1 MIRRPPRSTLF
12 PYTTLFRSR
21 RRGLEIGGAKRDR
34 TADLNTAS
42 VALSQLSYGPST
54 DAYIKDPPLG
64 RQHPIPLF
72 LKFFEHPCPRRS
84 INQQTAHQIP
94 RAAYSFST
102 FFVSFLEKPP
112 ITSRAWRK
120 RERVMSGPSNA
131 IESITDQELGV
142 PAMATNMENMKSP
155 IFRSIALA
163 RALMS
168 AKMVSLPQWRWAS
181 SFHKAN
187 CSTRLTWPSSSLLWA
202 KSSGFRLSM
211 PLNMNC
217 AMGATS
223 ENTSALPLICGTNA
237 CRSSR
242 LNHH

>member
-1 MIRRPPRSTLF
+1 MDISIVKMFKKLF
-12 PYTTLFRSR
+12 V
-21 RRGLEIGGAKRDR
+21 GGAKRDR

-72 LKFFEHPCPRRS
+72 LKFFEHPCSRRS

-102 FFVSFLEKPP
+102 FLVSFLEKPP
-112 ITSRAWRK
+112 ITSRACRK
-120 RERVMSGPSNA
+120 RERVMSGPSRA
-131 IESITDQELGV
+131 MESITDQEFGV
-142 PAMATNMENMKSP
+142 PAMATKIGNMKSP
-155 IFRSIALA
+155 ILSSSAFA

-168 AKMVSLPQWRWAS
+168 AKMVSLLQWRWAS
-181 SFHKAN
+181 SFHTVN
-187 CSTRLTWPSSSLLWA
+187 CSTRLTWLSSSLLWA
-202 KSSGFRLSM
+202 KSSGFRFSM
-211 PLNMNC
+211 PLNINW

-223 ENTSALPLICGTNA
+223 ENTSALPLICGTSA